1 MAAPARAGV
10 STTSG
15 NEVNVE
21 AIIRLGDGRRVV
33 KVRVGDLRIGSLY
46 AMPDGATFK
55 LSWPRSA
62 RGFSIVEPTSNSGIE
77 QEIVRQCERRRWA

>member
-1 MAAPARAGV
+1 MAAPARAGA
-10 STTSG
+10 SNSG
-15 NEVNVE
+15 DINVE

-62 RGFSIVEPTSNSGIE
+62 RGFSIVEPTSDSEIE
-77 QEIVRQCERRRWA
+77 REIVRQCERRRWA

>member
-1 MAAPARAGV
+1 MAAPARAGA
-10 STTSG
+10 SNSG
-15 NEVNVE
+15 NINVE

-62 RGFSIVEPTSNSGIE
+62 RGFSIVEPASDSGIE

>member
-1 MAAPARAGV
+1 MAAPARAGA
-10 STTSG
+10 SNSG
-15 NEVNVE
+15 NVNVE

-62 RGFSIVEPTSNSGIE
+62 RGFSIVEPASDSGIE

>member
-1 MAAPARAGV
+1 MAGPARAGA
-10 STTSG
+10 SNSG
-15 NEVNVE
+15 DINVE

-62 RGFSIVEPTSNSGIE
+62 RGFSIVEPMSDSGIE

>member
-1 MAAPARAGV
+1 MAAPARAGA
-10 STTSG
+10 SNSG
-15 NEVNVE
+15 NINVE

-62 RGFSIVEPTSNSGIE
+62 RGFSSVEPTDSEIE
-77 QEIVRQCERRRWA
+77 REIVRQCERRRWA